1 MVDECII
8 LAESP
13 AALDELCGIS
23 VLERLL
29 RTLQRCGLKR
39 AIVSSNTSEVIGQ
52 HLAQV
57 SRPRAQLNL
66 TIHKGESE
74 SATMAQIVGVWPPGA
89 EFVLVLRGDTVF
101 DARLLRIV
109 AAQKESVGLVDLAIP
124 PLLEPLVASAPNVLH
139 GKLCGAALLHRDW
152 ASAHTGVFVDV
163 LRDNLE
169 QQNIAALDVAAQPVY
184 STILRRALRPF
195 WFPAPSATNKKLAE
209 RLLLNSA
216 QKGTLDFP
224 AWIHAP
230 IENFLISRLARRSIT
245 PNQLTAL
252 SNIVAW
258 IATIL
263 FATGHLVSGIVLAL
277 VVGVLD
283 GLDGKQARIKVET
296 SKSGNLEHWF
306 DGLFEISWWVAL
318 AYHFWR
324 SGELPHAFHYLFLLL
339 FAEAMDAVAKGS
351 ILFTHRKLIDEL
363 GPFDRLV
370 RLVGG
375 RRNVYVWILAAG
387 ILLGAPAKAFIT
399 MAWWEVVTAAIH
411 IPRAAWALY
420 RIRKNPLGLV
430 RSPT

>member
-13 AALDELCGIS
+13 AALIELYGIS

-39 AIVSSNTSEVIGQ
+39 AIVFSSTSEVIGQ

-57 SRPRAQLNL
+57 SWPRAQLNL
-66 TIHKGESE
+66 TIHKQESE
-74 SATMAQIVGVWPPGA
+74 SATMGQIVDVWPPRA
-89 EFVLVLRGDTVF
+89 EFVLVLRGDAVF
-101 DARLLRIV
+101 DARLLQIV
-109 AAQKESVGLVDLAIP
+109 AAQREAVGLVDLAIP
-124 PLLEPLVASAPNVLH
+124 PLLQPLVASAPNVLH
-139 GKLCGAALLHRDW
+139 GKFCGAALLQRDW
-152 ASAHTGVFVDV
+152 ASAQIGPFGDV

-184 STILRRALRPF
+184 SATLRRELRPF

-224 AWIHAP
+224 AYVHAP
-230 IENFLISRLARRSIT
+230 IENFLISKLARRSIT
-245 PNQLTAL
+245 PNQLTVL

-296 SKSGNLEHWF
+296 SKSGKLEHWF

-324 SGELPHAFHYLFLLL
+324 SGELPHAFYYLLLLL

-351 ILFTHRKLIDEL
+351 ILFTYRKLIDEL

-387 ILLGAPAKAFIT
+387 ICLGAPAKAFIT

-420 RIRKNPLGLV
+420 RTRKNPLGLV
-430 RSPT
+430 RSAI